1 MRESVTSPRFWYD
14 TVAVPGP
21 RIQYAARTDVG
32 MRRNHN
38 EDCFG
43 ILEEEQLVLVAD
55 GMGGHAAGEVASGLA
70 TIEVGKFYGRTAHG
84 TNGDIKWPFEPNP
97 EFSKLANRLVT
108 AFKVANR
115 RIFQTATSDGG
126 RRGMGT
132 TLAACAILDGQICI
146 AHVGDSR
153 VYRIQD
159 KAITR
164 MTRDHSLLEQFKE
177 INPGMTRE
185 EEHNFPHKNVITRAL
200 GLSDDVE
207 VDVKQME
214 IKTGDLYLLCSDGL
228 SGHVEDEEI
237 LEIVLECGDNL
248 RGAVGKLIDRANE
261 EGGNDNITV
270 VLLRCT

>member
-1 MRESVTSPRFWYD
+1 
-14 TVAVPGP
+14 
-21 RIQYAARTDVG
+21 

-55 GMGGHAAGEVASGLA
+55 GMGGHAAGEVASGIA
-70 TIEVGKFYGRTAHG
+70 TIEVGKFYGRSAHMP
-84 TNGDIKWPFEPNP
+84 DMKFPFEEDPRL
-97 EFSKLANRLVT
+97 SKLENRLVC

-132 TLAACAILDGQICI
+132 TLAAVAIADNKIGV

-159 KAITR
+159 GTITR
-164 MTRDHSLLEQFKE
+164 LTRDHSLLEQFKE

-200 GLSDDVE
+200 GLADDVDVE
-207 VDVKQME
+207 VKQLE

-228 SGHVEDEEI
+228 SGHVEDEDMLAIIQES
-237 LEIVLECGDNL
+237 GDNL
-248 RGAVGKLIDRANE
+248 RAAVGKLVDRAND